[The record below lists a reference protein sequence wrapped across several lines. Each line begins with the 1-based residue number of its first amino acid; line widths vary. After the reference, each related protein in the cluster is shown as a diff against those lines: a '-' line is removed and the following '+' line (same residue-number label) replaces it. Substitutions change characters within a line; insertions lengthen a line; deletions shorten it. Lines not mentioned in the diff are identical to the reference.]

1 MYKRQVYG
9 DENENY
15 GALYEVSNQKTLGIS
30 EKEILDLVTRVALQ
44 LSAQEAQVRKMAME
58 KHGLECEMC
67 IRDRLSEYLPSWQ
80 RICHGRAG
88 NELLY

>member
-1 MYKRQVYG
+1 MEQLSGVYTV
-9 DENENY
+9 

-58 KHGLECEMC
+58 KHGLECADEAYKWC
-67 IRDRLSEYLPSWQ
+67 FE
-80 RICHGRAG
+80 ICKTAF
-88 NELLY
+88 L